1 MKVTMNDD
9 FTFSECVQLSDPK
22 IKLLLSIRFG
32 KYGEEDPSVEL
43 VRKSKVGKIQ
53 IRKTSENPGYLNKG
67 GWFSGITANFG
78 EGMGVYIS
86 DTTEWFTTS
95 TIQEIDWENN
105 RFYTLNSTYEFQFEE
120 IDEQTLNKIYNYYES
135 TSNQ

>member
-1 MKVTMNDD
+1 MNDD
-9 FTFSECVQLSDPK
+9 FSFSECIQLSDSK
-22 IKLLLSIRFG
+22 IKLLLNIRFR

-53 IRKTSENPGYLNKG
+53 IRKISENPGYLNKND
-67 GWFSGITANFG
+67 WFSGITANFG

-95 TIQEIDWENN
+95 TIQKIDWENN
-105 RFYTLNSTYEFQFEE
+105 RFDTLNSTYEFQFEE
-120 IDEQTLNKIYNYYES
+120 IDEETLNKIYNYYES

>member
-1 MKVTMNDD
+1 MKVIISDD
-9 FTFSECVQLSDPK
+9 FSFSECIQLSDPK

-32 KYGEEDPSVEL
+32 KYEDPNVEL
-43 VRKSKVGKIQ
+43 VKNSKVGKIS
-53 IRKTSENPGYLNKG
+53 IRKISKNPGYLDKNG
-67 GWFSGITANFG
+67 QFSGITANFG

-95 TIQEIDWENN
+95 TIQKIDWENH
-105 RFYTLNSTYEFQFEE
+105 RFYTLNSTYEFQFNE
-120 IDEQTLNKIYNYYES
+120 IDEETLNKIYNYYES